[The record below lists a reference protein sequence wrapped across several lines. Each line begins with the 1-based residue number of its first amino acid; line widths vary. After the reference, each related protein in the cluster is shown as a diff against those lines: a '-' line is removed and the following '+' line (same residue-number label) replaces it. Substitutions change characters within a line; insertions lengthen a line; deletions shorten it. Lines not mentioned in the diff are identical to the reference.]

1 MVTSVAQLQTVEDGH
16 GFIETLQLSY
26 AGSSPWVYYLCNDT
40 RDWTIGGQLYTGLPF
55 MLNLPNRNSQES
67 PRASITI
74 DNVGRSLMAAMEAL
88 PYDAELVATMAIRSR
103 LTPTVVEYSFLAP
116 LSGVNCNQT
125 TITATISVDTTMQQP
140 AVLRRF
146 DPTYAPGVF
155 AG

>member
-1 MVTSVAQLQTVEDGH
+1 M
-16 GFIETLQLSY
+16 
-26 AGSSPWVYYLCNDT
+26 YYLCNDT

-125 TITATISVDTTMQQP
+125 TISATISVDTSMQQP
-140 AVLRRF
+140 AVFRRF
-146 DPTYAPGVF
+146 DPVYAPGVF